1 MDSPVTVGVRT
12 LFDLCVFPLFASCS
26 YFLKNCL
33 NIPQCHHYSFTRI
46 VSRVSFWLRKVFGE
60 SEYRS
65 VALFLF
71 CFVTVNAKV
80 PVGNF
85 DT

>member
-1 MDSPVTVGVRT
+1 MCVSIVCFVRLFLKELLKYSTVSPLVS
-12 LFDLCVFPLFASCS
+12 LASCPG
-26 YFLKNCL
+26 FLVKGFLEKANTDL
-33 NIPQCHHYSFTRI
+33 LPF
-46 VSRVSFWLRKVFGE
+46 
-60 SEYRS
+60 
-65 VALFLF
+65 FLF